1 MNLHKQVT
9 LKNKN
14 VRNLVLSLISA
25 ALFSIPWCGGG
36 VLSLFLAF
44 IPLLIIADSSNKK
57 TLFIWSSF
65 TITVWTIAT
74 TYWVANATIWGV
86 VAAIVASVVIFSVPF
101 FTYKIIRA
109 KATKA
114 LAYTVFVT
122 AWIACEFFYLHNEQ
136 VSHPWLLLGNGFAN
150 SVKFIQWYEY
160 FGALGGS
167 LWVLIVNLIA
177 YESLSKSSKNLA
189 ITAASF
195 IVIPIAI
202 SMVMYYTYEE
212 KHDPISVSVI
222 QPNIDPYKDKFD
234 GMSQYEQDKLIQSLI
249 AKSPKNINFILA
261 PETSINDRVN
271 IDYSMQSHSVR
282 GYSEFM
288 RSNYPNSE
296 LIIGASMHR
305 LYPASE
311 ELPTPT
317 ARKMG
322 NEYYD
327 GINGS
332 LLISGTPKDNQTYI
346 KSKLVIGV
354 EMVPCP
360 EILNKIKIGSIDL
373 GGMTGALLTPKE
385 ATNFKSTINNRE
397 ILTASTICYES
408 IYGDFMT
415 KFIRKGAEVI
425 FVITNDGWW
434 GDTFGYKQHFAFAR
448 LRAIETRR
456 SIARSAN
463 TGISGFVN
471 QRGDVLE
478 TMGWDKRGILTAEIN
493 LNDKLTL
500 YSIYGDSVGRVST
513 YIFILSLLYF
523 IAYTNKKKSHLN

>member
-1 MNLHKQVT
+1 MNLQKQVT

-36 VLSLFLAF
+36 VFSLFLAF

-57 TLFIWSSF
+57 TLFFWSSF
-65 TITVWTIAT
+65 TITAWTIAT
-74 TYWVANATIWGV
+74 TYWVAYATIWGV
-86 VAAIVASVVIFSVPF
+86 VAASVASIVIFSVPF
-101 FTYKIIRA
+101 FTYKIVRA
-109 KATKA
+109 KAPKA

-122 AWIACEFFYLHNEQ
+122 AWIACEYLYLHNEQ
-136 VSHPWLLLGNGFAN
+136 VSHPWLMLGNGFAN

-177 YESLSKSSKNLA
+177 YESLSNSSKKLA
-189 ITAASF
+189 ITAVSF
-195 IVIPIAI
+195 IAIPITI

-234 GMSQYEQDKLIQSLI
+234 GMSQYEQDNLIQSLI
-249 AKSPKNINFILA
+249 KKSPKNINYILA
-261 PETSINDRVN
+261 PETSTSGVN
-271 IDYSMQSHSVR
+271 IDYSIQNRSVR
-282 GYSEFM
+282 SYSELM

-305 LYPASE
+305 LYPQSD

-317 ARKMG
+317 ARKSANG
-322 NEYYD
+322 YYD

-332 LLISGTPKDNQTYI
+332 LLISGSDKENQTYI

-360 EILNKIKIGSIDL
+360 EILNKIKFGSIDL
-373 GGMTGALLTPKE
+373 GGMSGALLTPKE
-385 ATNFKSTINNRE
+385 ITNYKSTINNRE

-434 GDTFGYKQHFAFAR
+434 GDTFGYKQHFAFSR

-456 SIARSAN
+456 SVARSAN

-478 TMGWDKRGILTAEIN
+478 TLGWDKRGILTADIN
-493 LNDKLTL
+493 LNDKLTF
-500 YSIYGDSVGRVST
+500 YSIYGDSVGRVSS

-523 IAYTNKKKSHLN
+523 IAYINKKKSHLN